1 MAEVNSS
8 EVEYK
13 SHVSLL
19 SKVASFMVPFART
32 PPSLLWENQEIFR
45 LREITYYLTDDS
57 NEKVERNINFSSE
70 IELMMSSVRVFGG
83 DTLDIYEE
91 VYNRFC
97 GIRIRNDS
105 YDTSLELTNESCLA
119 MALRYSAIGQEP
131 LVMDLAERNAEHVC
145 GSWDSYYKGSQEE
158 AIERQSVFLRY
169 ALNPKLNPTL
179 LEQLSS
185 LSPNSLVKYHI
196 PDYGAV
202 LVPHVPIIRDGN
214 MRLSVNWWKCGV
226 VAIGAPDLRVK
237 VFRETDFNRFSDSS
251 GVSKAKHFLSV
262 RGAAQELNL
271 ADLRLSLKR
280 KIRISLVAAVSEGYL
295 DIVLGALGC
304 GAYRNPIDE
313 VATCFAQ
320 VLKEREFKNSFR
332 RIGFAVLGEPTFS
345 LFRHCFMSAWE
356 AQD

>member
-1 MAEVNSS
+1 MAEVNS

-13 SHVSLL
+13 SQMSLL
-19 SKVASFMVPFART
+19 SKVVSSMVPFART

-57 NEKVERNINFSSE
+57 NEKVERKIDFSSE
-70 IELMMSSVRVFGG
+70 IELMMSSVKVFGG
-83 DTLDIYEE
+83 DTLDLYEE
-91 VYNRFC
+91 GYNKFC
-97 GIRIRNDS
+97 SAHIQDES
-105 YDTSLELTNESCLA
+105 LDMSLELKNESCLD
-119 MALRYSAIGQEP
+119 MAVRYSAIGQEP

-169 ALNPKLNPTL
+169 ALDPKLNPVL

-185 LSPNSLVKYHI
+185 LSPNSPVKHHV

-202 LVPHVPIIRDGN
+202 LAQHVPVIRDGN

-251 GVSKAKHFLSV
+251 GISKAKHFLSL
-262 RGAAQELNL
+262 RGAAQELHL
-271 ADLRLSLKR
+271 EELRLSLKR

-295 DIVLGALGC
+295 DVVLGALGC
-304 GAYRNPIDE
+304 GAYRNPVDE
-313 VATCFAQ
+313 VATCFSQ
-320 VLKEREFKNSFR
+320 VLREKEFKNRFR
-332 RIGFAVLGEPTFS
+332 RVGFAVLGEPTFS
-345 LFRHCFMSAWE
+345 LFRHHFMTAWE